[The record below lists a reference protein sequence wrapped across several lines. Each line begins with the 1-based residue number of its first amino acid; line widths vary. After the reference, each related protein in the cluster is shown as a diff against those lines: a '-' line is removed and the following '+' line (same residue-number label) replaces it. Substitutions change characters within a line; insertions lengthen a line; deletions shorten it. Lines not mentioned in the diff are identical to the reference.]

1 MRARPTSNGRAEFR
15 DGDYVKLD
23 RETITLLAAAIVQNT
38 PTPGALLD
46 AGVAGQL
53 LNVKASWLLSEA
65 RHDRVPWVPVGRY
78 VRFNRDD
85 LLAWAAARSR
95 GPKVRT
101 GNQPVSPNRR
111 GQ

>member
-1 MRARPTSNGRAEFR
+1 MSAPNPSDPAEFR
-15 DGDYVKLD
+15 AADYTKLD
-23 RETITLLAAAIVQNT
+23 PETVAALAAAIVEST

-46 AGVAGQL
+46 AEEAGRL

-101 GNQPVSPNRR
+101 GTRPVPSSGE